1 MRGDMSKIG
10 LSAKELQEE
19 VEALSGQRV
28 FACYHCGKCTAGCPF
43 ASEMDLTPRQ
53 VLEYIMDGRVEVLNS
68 RTIWLCA
75 ACFTC
80 TVRCPNGIDIAKV
93 MEALRQLLLRRGEDS
108 FDLGSLSESEREELP
123 QIALVAGA
131 RKLIG

>member
-1 MRGDMSKIG
+1 MDKMGKID

-53 VLEYIMDGRVEVLNS
+53 VLEYIMEGRVEVLNS

-80 TVRCPNGIDIAKV
+80 TVRCPNGIDIARV
-93 MEALRQLLLRRGEDS
+93 MEALRQILLRRGEDS
-108 FDLGSLSESEREELP
+108 LDLASLGEEELP

>member
-1 MRGDMSKIG
+1 MIEFSG
-10 LSAKELQEE
+10 KELQQAVEE
-19 VEALSGQRV
+19 LSGQKV

-53 VLEYIMDGRVEVLNS
+53 VLEYIMDGRAEVLDS
-68 RTIWLCA
+68 QTIWLCA

-93 MEALRQLLLRRGEDS
+93 MEALRQILLRRGSDK
-108 FDLGSLSESEREELP
+108 FDLSELSEQERGELP

>member
-1 MRGDMSKIG
+1 MDKMGKID

-53 VLEYIMDGRVEVLNS
+53 VLEYIMEGRVGVLNS

-80 TVRCPNGIDIAKV
+80 TVRCPNGIDIARV
-93 MEALRQLLLRRGEDS
+93 MEALRQILLRRGEDS
-108 FDLGSLSESEREELP
+108 LDLASLGEEELP